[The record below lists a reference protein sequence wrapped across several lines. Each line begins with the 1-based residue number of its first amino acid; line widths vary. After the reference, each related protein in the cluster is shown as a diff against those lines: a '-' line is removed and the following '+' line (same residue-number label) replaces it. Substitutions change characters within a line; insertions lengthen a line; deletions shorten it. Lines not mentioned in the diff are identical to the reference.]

1 MLSYFTEMVYLVSGE
16 LHAEVEGKQ
25 FILKP
30 GDLAIFHPRQIHS
43 FSDFK
48 QENEEALYFYV
59 IKFDD
64 MILSNTTPGS
74 PKLPKLLQKYT
85 GKSLDFKWTS
95 GTEFEEDLS
104 GYKLI
109 IHCGGCM
116 LNEREM
122 KYRLKCAV
130 DQNTPMTNYGTAI
143 AYMNGILKRSL
154 SVFTDISRIL
164 DN

>member
-1 MLSYFTEMVYLVSGE
+1 ML
-16 LHAEVEGKQ
+16 
-25 FILKP
+25 LKT
-30 GDLAIFHPRQIHS
+30 L
-43 FSDFK
+43 
-48 QENEEALYFYV
+48 
-59 IKFDD
+59 
-64 MILSNTTPGS
+64 
-74 PKLPKLLQKYT
+74 LLQKYT
-85 GKSLDFKWTS
+85 EKSLDFKWTS

-143 AYMNGILKRSL
+143 AYMNGILKSWHKKGLHAPEEIRDKDGQGAR
-154 SVFTDISRIL
+154 TRAGKTEAPRNL
-164 DN
+164 DELLENLKGI